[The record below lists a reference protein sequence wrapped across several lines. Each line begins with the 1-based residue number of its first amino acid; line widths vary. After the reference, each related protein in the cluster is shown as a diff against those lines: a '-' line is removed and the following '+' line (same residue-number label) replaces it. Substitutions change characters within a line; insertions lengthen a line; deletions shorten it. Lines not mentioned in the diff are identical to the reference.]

1 MVCVLA
7 GCTSEVR
14 DYDCSPTAQVPGANH
29 PRAREFQAFLDGAIA
44 RAPLPGVSLAVH
56 DADGVWTGAA
66 GAADLGTGAPLHSCN
81 IVPVA
86 SVTKTI
92 TAVSVAQ
99 LVQSGV
105 LGWGDRLAD
114 RLPPE
119 TLAGIPNADSVTLSQ
134 LLNHTSGIPD
144 TLDEAMLNCYTCEW
158 STEDLLDSVRGAPA
172 LNAPGEGWNYS
183 GTNYI
188 LLALVVEEATGRRH
202 SDVVADDIF
211 SPLAMVESWYGRARP
226 APEGSLVRGYTR
238 LRPAGPW
245 AEFDFPV
252 ETWRDPAEGGV
263 VSTSEDLLRLDDAL
277 FRDHALLAEDTVDTM
292 QTWVDLG
299 GDFHGGRW
307 DRYGYGLLSGET
319 PAGRSIGMT
328 GSLLSTGS
336 DLYWLPDVQT
346 SYVLVYNGNGDDA
359 AIQTMNDDLTD
370 LLAR

>member
-1 MVCVLA
+1 
-7 GCTSEVR
+7 VR
-14 DYDCSPTAQVPGANH
+14 DYRCTPAELQPGADH
-29 PRAREFQAFLDGAIA
+29 PRAVEFQAFLDGAIA
-44 RAPLPGVSLAVH
+44 SAPLPGLALAVH
-56 DADGVWTGAA
+56 DADGVWAGAA
-66 GAADLGTGAPLHSCN
+66 GFADIGTGDALQSCN

-92 TAVSVAQ
+92 AAVSVAQ
-99 LVQSGV
+99 LVQSGD

-119 TLAGIPNADSVTLSQ
+119 TIAGIPNTESVTISQ
-134 LLNHTSGIPD
+134 LLDHTSGIPD
-144 TLDEAMLNCYTCEW
+144 TVDEAMLNCYTCEW
-158 STEDLLDSVRGAPA
+158 TTEDLLDSVRGASA

-188 LLALVVEEATGRRH
+188 LLSLVVEEATGRRH
-202 SDVVADDIF
+202 SDVLADDIF
-211 SPLAMVESWYGRARP
+211 SPLGMVDSWYGRARP
-226 APEGSLVRGYTR
+226 YPASSLVRGYTL
-238 LRPAGPW
+238 LRARGPW

-252 ETWRDPAEGGV
+252 ETWRDPAEGGA
-263 VSTSEDLLRLDDAL
+263 VSTAVDLLRLDDDL
-277 FRDHALLAEDTVDTM
+277 FRDHTLLTEDTVGAM

-299 GDFHGGRW
+299 QDFHGGRW

-319 PAGRSIGMT
+319 PAGRSVGMS

-346 SYVLVYNGNGDDA
+346 SYALLYNGNGDDA
-359 AIQTMNDDLTD
+359 AIQAMNEELTA